1 MQTRA
6 ANQQPNR
13 QKQIR
18 RSDRDRD
25 DLRDRFD
32 TEIDPDAYYTLYA
45 DTSEQRFEAATQ
57 RKIYVKLERGQF
69 YSLFGDFDTGISVT
83 DLTRY
88 QRRFNGFKSEYR
100 GESLGYTVFA
110 AETDQSFNRDEIRGD
125 GTSGLY
131 RLSRAPLIANSETVR
146 LEVRDRF
153 DTGVVLST
161 RQLTRFLDYDLDT
174 LNGTLFF
181 KEPVPSRDLEF
192 NPIYI
197 IVEYETVTDGAEDLV
212 AGGRGALHFAGDT
225 VEVGA
230 TYIDDQTTG
239 ASDICK
245 AQHIGSIQRD
255 TSTYADP
262 ELLTLLVDRAQHVY

>member
-1 MQTRA
+1 MFQ
-6 ANQQPNR
+6 
-13 QKQIR
+13 
-18 RSDRDRD
+18 
-25 DLRDRFD
+25 
-32 TEIDPDAYYTLYA
+32 
-45 DTSEQRFEAATQ
+45 
-57 RKIYVKLERGQF
+57 
-69 YSLFGDFDTGISVT
+69 
-83 DLTRY
+83 
-88 QRRFNGFKSEYR
+88 SEYR
-100 GESLGYTVFA
+100 GENLSYNAFA
-110 AETDQSFNRDEIRGD
+110 AESDQAFNRDEIRGD

-212 AGGRGALHFAGDT
+212 AGGRGDG
-225 VEVGA
+225 
-230 TYIDDQTTG
+230 
-239 ASDICK
+239 
-245 AQHIGSIQRD
+245 
-255 TSTYADP
+255 YA
-262 ELLTLLVDRAQHVY
+262 E